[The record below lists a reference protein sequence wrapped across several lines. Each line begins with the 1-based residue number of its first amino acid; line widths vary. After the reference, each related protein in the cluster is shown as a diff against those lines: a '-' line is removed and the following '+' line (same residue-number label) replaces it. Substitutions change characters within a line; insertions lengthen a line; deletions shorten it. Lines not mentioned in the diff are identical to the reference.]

1 MGSVNPNTAALLSE
15 FWSWVAGIAASVF
28 LGLLLPASL
37 ALLLSLLVIAAKRR
51 DWREPLGMVVPVG
64 IFAVAGL
71 VLLTRVGSSA
81 PPWDFWLALSLQVG
95 FTVLILSLVQ
105 FLRMVRKRLRR
116 DREAL
121 ESVSGVLEPAVSQD
135 MHRAEPGPRPKLR
148 AIEAEYYVAEW
159 MRSLGASDAIVTP
172 AQRDGGVDVRSRY
185 YVAQV
190 KHRPQDFVSVES
202 VRALVGIAALERRTA
217 LFFASGRYSKDCYV
231 LAAEAGVALFI
242 FRPDEGRLV
251 AANATAQRLLE
262 RGLREAE
269 GRVSAL
275 VR

>member
-1 MGSVNPNTAALLSE
+1 MGSVNPNTAALLNG
-15 FWSWVAGIAASVF
+15 FWSWVSGILASVF
-28 LGLLLPASL
+28 LGVLLPASL
-37 ALLLSLLVIAAKRR
+37 ALMLSLFVMAVKRR

-64 IFAVAGL
+64 IFAAAGV
-71 VLLTRVGSSA
+71 VLLTRIGPSA

-95 FTVLILSLVQ
+95 FAVLVLSLVQ
-105 FLRMVRKRLRR
+105 FLRMARKRLRR

-121 ESVSGVLEPAVSQD
+121 ESVSGVLETAVPREG
-135 MHRAEPGPRPKLR
+135 HGAEPGPRGKLR

-159 MRSLGASDAIVTP
+159 MRFLGASDAVVTP
-172 AQRDGGVDVRSRY
+172 ARRDGGVDVRSRF

-202 VRALVGIAALERRTA
+202 VRALVGVAALERRTA
-217 LFFASGRYSKDCYV
+217 LFFASGRYSRDCYA

-242 FRPDEGRLV
+242 FRSHEGRLV

-275 VR
+275 VL